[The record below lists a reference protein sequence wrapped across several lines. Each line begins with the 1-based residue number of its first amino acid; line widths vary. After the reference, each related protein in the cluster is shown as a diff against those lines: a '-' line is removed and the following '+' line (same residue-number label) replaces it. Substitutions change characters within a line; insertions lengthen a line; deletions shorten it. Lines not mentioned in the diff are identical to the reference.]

1 MWRKRNHRRISDTSV
16 FLVFLNCWCEC
27 KLLQALWGTLWRF
40 PKILGLKLP
49 QDPTIPLLGR
59 HPEKTITEKDM
70 GIPIFIATLLTI
82 ARTWKQPRCPSTE
95 EWIKKC
101 YIYTIENY
109 SAIKGMHLSLILYIS
124 TYIGEGDGTPLQYS

>member
-1 MWRKRNHRRISDTSV
+1 MLERMWRKRNHRRISDTSV

-70 GIPIFIATLLTI
+70 CTPMIIEALFTVI
-82 ARTWKQPRCPSTE
+82 RTQKQLRCPSTNGC
-95 EWIKKC
+95 IKKLW
-101 YIYTIENY
+101 YVYMMEYY
-109 SAIKGMHLSLILYIS
+109 SAIKRTAFESIIMRQMELEPIY
-124 TYIGEGDGTPLQYS
+124 TE